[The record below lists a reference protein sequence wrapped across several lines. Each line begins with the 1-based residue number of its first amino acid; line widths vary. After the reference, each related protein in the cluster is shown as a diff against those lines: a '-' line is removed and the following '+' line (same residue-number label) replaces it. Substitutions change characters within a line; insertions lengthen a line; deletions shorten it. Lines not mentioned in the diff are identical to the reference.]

1 MTGNHTTKK
10 FYVYYQPKTNVTET
24 LDVERNYVD
33 RFVAQYPETTL
44 LFFDPKTQSFKELA
58 LEDFHPDG
66 SYSLVNKYGNV
77 VALMNVYTAEP
88 KKEVGKNEKEV
99 VEASK
104 DHLFTQNEQD
114 TTKAQEKKTQD
125 TGSFGNEH
133 TGSSTEQKQATSA
146 DKPVAPVLQDKAQ
159 PSVTPTTTDLPQTG
173 ETKHQASI
181 LGLLAL
187 GLASL
192 FTLVNFD
199 RKKETK

>member
-1 MTGNHTTKK
+1 M
-10 FYVYYQPKTNVTET
+10 
-24 LDVERNYVD
+24 
-33 RFVAQYPETTL
+33 FVAQYPETTL

-58 LEDFHPDG
+58 LADFHPDG

-77 VALMNVYTAEP
+77 VTLMNVYTAEP
-88 KKEVGKNEKEV
+88 KEEVGENEKEI
-99 VEASK
+99 VEAPK
-104 DHLFTQNEQD
+104 DHLSSQNEQD

-125 TGSFGNEH
+125 TGSFGKEH
-133 TGSSTEQKQATSA
+133 TTDSDTEQKQATSA

-159 PSVTPTTTDLPQTG
+159 PSVTPTTAGLPQTG

-199 RKKETK
+199 RKKRN